1 MHSFS
6 ILDSTTEDVTFEC
19 LLCQVIITVKKEG
32 FGEPC
37 TQVVEG
43 IHVPPINIDSY
54 LDPCIGE

>member
-32 FGEPC
+32 FGEPF
-37 TQVVEG
+37 TLVVDG
-43 IHVPPINIDSY
+43 VDTVPSNVEEY
-54 LDPCIGE
+54 LDKCIGE